1 MQYSMLFRRN
11 VLLTLIFCVASSI
24 VSGQVPGFYMK
35 KESRRIKIP
44 FIDSNSLVIMP
55 VSVNG
60 GEAINFL
67 FDTGVK
73 SNIFF
78 SKTIAD
84 ELGMEYTRK
93 LNLVGAD
100 GQTVLSASVSP
111 NNHFDLGQIEG
122 IYQAALVLDE
132 DFLELEKVI
141 GIPIYGVIGHEF
153 FKNNP
158 VKIDYDN
165 AEVSFYRTSALR
177 WKPLGFR
184 SMPMEL
190 IGNKPYINTTIRQI
204 AGPEMTAK
212 LLIDTG
218 ANHGLLLNR
227 ETTEQIVL
235 PPMTLETDLGRSLGG
250 DLFGLVGRVRRI
262 DIQGLK
268 FRGVITSYPDQT
280 EFSDV
285 IVETGRQGS
294 LGAELLNR
302 IKIIFDY
309 PRERLLLKKGAKFS
323 DEFDYDMSGL
333 MVRVSSAEDKR
344 FYVSQV
350 RENSPA
356 DRQGIQ
362 LFDEIIAINK
372 VPAYFWE
379 LADITKLF
387 RSEEGRVITLDLLR
401 GSGNEEEPP
410 ENLRITF
417 VLKKQL

>member
-1 MQYSMLFRRN
+1 
-11 VLLTLIFCVASSI
+11 
-24 VSGQVPGFYMK
+24 
-35 KESRRIKIP
+35 
-44 FIDSNSLVIMP
+44 MP